1 MVEFRRK
8 RSRTLRYAACTCTV
22 ILLLLVVTVCIRAAL
37 VRTDQ
42 LYDDSILSEEIELQ
56 LFRMQHMVQKSVLS
70 NRLDIYTN
78 YSKIC
83 GEGIEW
89 NYGFYTFYALCL
101 EALVE
106 RAPERAEYAAKQ
118 IDRCARLMMQIPSHA
133 TESEIARLLD
143 GPEPYAASL
152 VSGYQCLVLGIRR
165 KLVKDT
171 LYDATI
177 RGMAEALANEIRLQ
191 LQHSSGIYTSDQ
203 STQLHALWRADQSLG
218 TDHSETFRLW
228 MDTMQSRF
236 IEPETGLLYSMV
248 SIGPDRYDSEPRST
262 SIAWSIIF
270 LSDIFPDFAK
280 QQYHALKQYRVRRF
294 VNLAAF
300 AEFPQLNLL
309 EFGDMDSGPIILGIS
324 PSATGF
330 GLCAQRLYGEEE
342 DYIRSY
348 RIFEL
353 FGLPRTDES
362 GKYYHLGNGMG
373 DAILLYSKLALPRE

>member
-1 MVEFRRK
+1 M
-8 RSRTLRYAACTCTV
+8 
-22 ILLLLVVTVCIRAAL
+22 LLILLVVIVCIRAAFL
-37 VRTDQ
+37 PTDQ
-42 LYDDSILSEEIELQ
+42 LYADSVLSEEVELQ
-56 LFRMQHMVQKSVLS
+56 LSRMQHMVQQSMLAD
-70 NRLDIYTN
+70 RLDIYTD
-78 YSKIC
+78 YSEIC

-89 NYGFYTFYALCL
+89 DYGFYTFYALCL

-106 RAPERAEYAAKQ
+106 RAPERAAYAAQQ
-118 IDRCARLMMQIPSHA
+118 IDLCTRLMMRLPIGA
-133 TESEIARLLD
+133 TESEVEQLLQ

-165 KLVKDT
+165 ELINDT

-177 RGMAEALANEIRLQ
+177 RGMADALANEIRNQ
-191 LQHSSGIYTSDQ
+191 LKHSSGIYTSDQ
-203 STQLHALWRADQSLG
+203 STQLHAIWRADQSLG

-228 MDTMQSRF
+228 MSTMQSRF

-248 SIGPDRYDSEPRST
+248 SIGPDRFDSEPRST

-270 LSDIFPDFAK
+270 LANIFPDFAE
-280 QQYHALKQYRVRRF
+280 QQYKALKQHRVRRF

-300 AEFPQLNLL
+300 AEYPKFNLL
-309 EFGDMDSGPIILGIS
+309 EFGDMDSGPILLGIS

-330 GLCAQRLYGEEE
+330 GLCAHRLYGSKE

-353 FGLPRTDES
+353 FGLPQTDET
-362 GKYYHLGNGMG
+362 GKYYRMGNGMG
-373 DAILLYSKLALPRE
+373 DAILLYSKLALPHD